1 MTELAP
7 SNQDAIQAM
16 QDAMRAMPQAPAF
29 KTEHV
34 FFGGMYCR
42 RMEIPKDSLIV
53 SKVHKSDHLFIGCSG
68 ELVVAGQGEMY
79 TLRAGDVIPSYIGT
93 KRAVYALTD
102 VVCMTV
108 HKTDK
113 TTTDGLEDELMAVNE
128 ADLYDVNNCPKP
140 GVLTVSDFKKVED

>member
-79 TLRAGDVIPSYIGT
+79 TLRAGDVIPSSIGT

-102 VVCMTV
+102 VICMTV

-113 TTTDGLEDELMAVNE
+113 TSIDGLEDELME
-128 ADLYDVNNCPKP
+128 ADPSALYDADNNPKP
-140 GVLTVSDFKKVED
+140 GVITSREFEKVGG

>member
-79 TLRAGDVIPSYIGT
+79 TLRAGDVIPSSIGT

-102 VVCMTV
+102 VICMTV

-113 TTTDGLEDELMAVNE
+113 TSIDGLEDELME
-128 ADLYDVNNCPKP
+128 ADPSVLYDADNKPKP
-140 GVLTVSDFKKVED
+140 GVITSREFEKVGG